1 MSRRSD
7 SNCTNT
13 ANAQAAFCTD
23 LALFSSTATLISV
36 LLLIG
41 LTACL
46 PLSGSSY
53 ILDVANRCGIA
64 IIAAIGLNI
73 LTGYTG
79 LISLGNA
86 AFMAIGGFSA
96 GFLATKT
103 GINTLYCI
111 PLAGAITALL
121 GMIIGIPSLRLKGLY
136 LAMATLAAHF
146 IVEFLSVKWESV
158 TGGVAGISIPA
169 PSLAGLQLD
178 NDRRLFYLIFGAVLL
193 VVLFVVNL
201 FRTRTGRA
209 FIAIRDHETA
219 AGVMGID
226 VFRYKLTAFGLSSF
240 FVGVAGA
247 LTACQAKIISPETF
261 PFSLAIDSLAMI
273 IIGGMGSVAGSIL
286 GALFLTLLPEMLRLA
301 TTALSGSYP
310 ALVGNLAPLKE
321 LIFSMLIIIFL
332 VFSPH
337 GIVSWWRRLTNRIG
351 RSSAGQNPERR

>member
-1 MSRRSD
+1 MSRQID
-7 SNCTNT
+7 SSNNIAAT
-13 ANAQAAFCTD
+13 AKTGFSND
-23 LALFSSTATLISV
+23 LALFSSVPAKISV
-36 LLLIG
+36 LLVIG
-41 LTACL
+41 LAACL
-46 PLSGSSY
+46 PLFGSSY

-86 AFMAIGGFSA
+86 AFMAIGGFAA
-96 GFLATKT
+96 GFLATKC
-103 GINTLYCI
+103 GVNTLYCI

-121 GMIIGIPSLRLKGLY
+121 GMVIGIPSLRLKGLY

-146 IVEFLSVKWESV
+146 IVEFLVVKWESV
-158 TGGVAGISIPA
+158 TGGVAGLSIPA
-169 PSLAGLQLD
+169 PAFAGLHLD
-178 NDRRLFYLIFGAVLL
+178 NDRRLFYLIYG
-193 VVLFVVNL
+193 VVLTAMLFAVNL

-226 VFRYKLTAFGLSSF
+226 VFRYKLTAFGISSF
-240 FVGVAGA
+240 YVGVAGA

-273 IIGGMGSVAGSIL
+273 IIGGMGSVAGSVL
-286 GALFLTLLPEMLRLA
+286 GALFLTVLPEMLRLA

-310 ALVGNLAPLKE
+310 SLVGNLAPLKE
-321 LIFSMLIIIFL
+321 LTFSILIIVFL
-332 VFSPH
+332 VYSPH
-337 GIVSWWRRLTNRIG
+337 GIVSWWRSQTNKIRRI
-351 RSSAGQNPERR
+351 SVEQKP

>member
-1 MSRRSD
+1 MSRQIDNSSIITD
-7 SNCTNT
+7 NAKAGFSN
-13 ANAQAAFCTD
+13 D
-23 LALFSSTATLISV
+23 LALFSSVSAKISV
-36 LLLIG
+36 LLVIG
-41 LTACL
+41 LAACL
-46 PLSGSSY
+46 PLFGSSY

-86 AFMAIGGFSA
+86 AFMAIGGFAA
-96 GFLATKT
+96 GFLAVR
-103 GINTLYCI
+103 GGVNTLYCI

-121 GMIIGIPSLRLKGLY
+121 GMVIGIPSLRLKGLY

-146 IVEFLSVKWESV
+146 IVEFLVVKWESV
-158 TGGVAGISIPA
+158 TGGVAGLSIPA
-169 PSLAGLQLD
+169 PVFAGLQLD
-178 NDRRLFYLIFGAVLL
+178 NDRRLFYLIYG
-193 VVLFVVNL
+193 VVLTAILFAVNL

-240 FVGVAGA
+240 YVGVAGA

-273 IIGGMGSVAGSIL
+273 IIGGMGSVAGSVL
-286 GALFLTLLPEMLRLA
+286 GALFLTVLPEILRLA

-321 LIFSMLIIIFL
+321 MIFSILIIIFL
-332 VFSPH
+332 VYSPH
-337 GIVSWWRRLTNRIG
+337 GIVSWWRSLTNKI
-351 RSSAGQNPERR
+351 RRDRVEQ

>member
-1 MSRRSD
+1 MSLQID
-7 SNCTNT
+7 KNSNLAVDT
-13 ANAQAAFCTD
+13 AAGFSSD
-23 LALFSSTATLISV
+23 LALFSSTSARISV
-36 LLLIG
+36 LLIIG
-41 LTACL
+41 LAACL

-96 GFLATKT
+96 GFLATK
-103 GINTLYCI
+103 GGLNTLYCI
-111 PLAGAITALL
+111 PLAGGITALL
-121 GMIIGIPSLRLKGLY
+121 GMVIGIPSLRLKGLY

-146 IVEFLSVKWESV
+146 IVEFVIVKWESV
-158 TGGVAGISIPA
+158 TGGVAGLSIPA
-169 PSLAGLQLD
+169 PSIAGLQLD
-178 NDRRLFYLIFGAVLL
+178 SDRGLFYLIYG
-193 VVLFVVNL
+193 VVLTAIIFAINL

-240 FVGVAGA
+240 YVGVAGA
-247 LTACQAKIISPETF
+247 LTACQTKIISPETF

-286 GALFLTLLPEMLRLA
+286 GALFLTVLPEILRLA

-310 ALVGNLAPLKE
+310 DLVGKLAPLKE
-321 LIFSMLIIIFL
+321 MTFSILIIVFL
-332 VFSPH
+332 VYSPH
-337 GIVSWWRRLTNRIG
+337 GIVSWWRILANKIG
-351 RSSAGQNPERR
+351 RKSAGQRP

>member
-1 MSRRSD
+1 MKRH
-7 SNCTNT
+7 
-13 ANAQAAFCTD
+13 
-23 LALFSSTATLISV
+23 ISV
-36 LLLIG
+36 LLVIG
-41 LTACL
+41 LAACL
-46 PLSGSSY
+46 PLGGSAY

-86 AFMAIGGFSA
+86 AFMAIGGFGA
-96 GFLATKT
+96 GFLSAKC
-103 GINTLYCI
+103 GINTLFCI
-111 PLAGAITALL
+111 PLAGAIAALL
-121 GMIIGIPSLRLKGLY
+121 GMVIGIPSLRLKGLY

-146 IVEFLSVKWESV
+146 IVEFLVVKWEPV
-158 TGGVAGISIPA
+158 TGGVAGLSIPA
-169 PSLAGLQLD
+169 PAFAGLQLD
-178 NDRRLFYLIFGAVLL
+178 NDRRLFYLIYG
-193 VVLFVVNL
+193 VVLTAVIFAVNL

-226 VFRYKLTAFGLSSF
+226 VFRYKLTAFGISSF
-240 FVGVAGA
+240 YVGVAGA

-273 IIGGMGSVAGSIL
+273 IIGGLGSIAGSIL

-321 LIFSMLIIIFL
+321 MIFSILIIVFL
-332 VFSPH
+332 IYSPH
-337 GIVSWWRRLTNRIG
+337 GIVSWWRSLTNRIIK
-351 RSSAGQNPERR
+351 RDSVEQKT